1 MFDRSRMVVFRMAR
15 TLPAKGRIIL
25 SPRQETLQSNGTKIV
40 CNDTRPL
47 GEYPKNVHYLFQPLG
62 EYSEILRN
70 DLSPLSEGVKIIAH
84 DFLSDFQ
91 RFFLSHFQSR
101 PLNEW

>member
-1 MFDRSRMVVFRMAR
+1 MKQNQSTIPLTEVLVVFRMAR

-47 GEYPKNVHYLFQPLG
+47 GEYPKKRSLPFPTPRRV
-62 EYSEILRN
+62 LRN
-70 DLSPLSEGVKIIAH
+70 PSLRPSTP
-84 DFLSDFQ
+84 Q
-91 RFFLSHFQSR
+91 RGGKNHR
-101 PLNEW
+101 A

>member
-1 MFDRSRMVVFRMAR
+1 MLTLMLDRSRMVVFRMAR

-47 GEYPKNVHYLFQPLG
+47 GEYPKKRSLPFPTPRRV
-62 EYSEILRN
+62 LRN
-70 DLSPLSEGVKIIAH
+70 PS
-84 DFLSDFQ
+84 Q
-91 RFFLSHFQSR
+91 RPFTPQRGGKNHR
-101 PLNEW
+101 A